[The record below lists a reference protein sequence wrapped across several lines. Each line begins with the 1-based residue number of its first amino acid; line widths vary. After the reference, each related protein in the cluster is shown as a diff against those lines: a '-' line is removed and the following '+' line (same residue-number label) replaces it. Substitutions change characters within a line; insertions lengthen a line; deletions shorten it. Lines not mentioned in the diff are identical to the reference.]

1 MIANENYP
9 WMKKPVINKEDFMLL
24 IKNFSKF
31 NYLRRFGAGCCIMK
45 TCLLYWLQYGVD
57 YIMSMHYGGL
67 LWNSEKSKLSITR
80 ILLNI
85 HWPFYCTYVWYR
97 GNCNHS
103 AHRIHYDEE
112 RGFWETTSLYLK
124 WTSDLFLV

>member
-67 LWNSEKSKLSITR
+67 LWNSENSQSYLLPEYSWIFIDHFTVPMFGTEATAIILHTEYIMMRKGVSEKLQV
-80 ILLNI
+80 
-85 HWPFYCTYVWYR
+85 CT
-97 GNCNHS
+97 
-103 AHRIHYDEE
+103 
-112 RGFWETTSLYLK
+112 
-124 WTSDLFLV
+124 